1 MNSKTVTIPAIS
13 YGHCTSTIEMELTE
27 MAGVTNVNANKDSK
41 EVVIEWGEPA
51 TWERIESLLHEI
63 EFPPSS

>member
-13 YGHCTSTIEMELTE
+13 CGHCTSTIEMELTE
-27 MAGVTNVNANKDSK
+27 LAGVSSVAANKDSK

-51 TWERIESLLHEI
+51 TWEVIESLLHEI
-63 EFPPSS
+63 EFPPAS